1 MQATDFLN
9 TNFYYSHVKKT
20 FWQNAI
26 FRAKLKKY
34 IYADALFSIRHETI
48 VLTLRIILHSK
59 TIKPWHIM
67 LSTLWMLNKYYKQ
80 CFRTHFSKQQK
91 SLGLRWISE
100 KWQKKVRNLLP
111 CEQAPVSCTR
121 NILAQQ
127 KVKMAHVLEACSFH
141 HLLL

>member
-80 CFRTHFSKQQK
+80 CFRTHFSK
-91 SLGLRWISE
+91 
-100 KWQKKVRNLLP
+100 
-111 CEQAPVSCTR
+111 
-121 NILAQQ
+121 
-127 KVKMAHVLEACSFH
+127 
-141 HLLL
+141 

>member
-1 MQATDFLN
+1 MQALQILLTQTFIICML
-9 TNFYYSHVKKT
+9 KKT
-20 FWQNAI
+20 FWQNAT

-59 TIKPWHIM
+59 TIKLV

-80 CFRTHFSKQQK
+80 CFRTHLSKQQK

-141 HLLL
+141 HFLL